1 VAQTPTKARETAD
14 FKSPK
19 TGLLYDIHGLTPR
32 RPILPTAAGPSTS
45 TASPI
50 PQGFVP
56 TFFDEDYASPEMA
69 CDDGLPMEQGEV
81 EAVPVDMVDYLIE
94 RTKRPRV

>member
-1 VAQTPTKARETAD
+1 
-14 FKSPK
+14 
-19 TGLLYDIHGLTPR
+19 
-32 RPILPTAAGPSTS
+32 
-45 TASPI
+45 
-50 PQGFVP
+50 VP